1 MDIYHE
7 ITLRLGNIK
16 HTLHALKEEALDNI
30 TAEQVENS
38 LKLGFKIIE
47 EYSDDPRGVSC
58 LLLCF
63 SDDMP
68 VHIVCVPHEDALII
82 ITVYRPDISKWT
94 DDYKKR
100 R

>member
-30 TAEQVENS
+30 TAEQVENA
-38 LKLGFKIIE
+38 LKAGFNVIE
-47 EYSDDPRGVSC
+47 EYSDDPRGLSC
-58 LLLCF
+58 LVLCF
-63 SDDMP
+63 SDDIP
-68 VHIVCVPHEDALII
+68 VHIVCAPHEDALII

-94 DDYKKR
+94 NDYKKR